1 MIDRFEIIVG
11 NVGTVYTGNNRV
23 EAENE
28 YRECCAMVDQPYGRA
43 SGEDV
48 TFMMDGDIHE
58 EYQSKAPQMEH
69 PDD

>member
-11 NVGTVYTGNNRV
+11 NIGTVYRGNDRM

-28 YRECCAMVDQPYGRA
+28 FRECRELVDAPYGRA
-43 SGEDV
+43 SGESV

-58 EYQSKAPQMEH
+58 EYWPEVNNGTE
-69 PDD
+69 